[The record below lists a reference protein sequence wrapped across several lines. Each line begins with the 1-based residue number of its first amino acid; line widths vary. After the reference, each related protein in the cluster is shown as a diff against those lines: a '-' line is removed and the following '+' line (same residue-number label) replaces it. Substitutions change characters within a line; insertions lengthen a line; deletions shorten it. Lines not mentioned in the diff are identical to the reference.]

1 MRQWFM
7 DHSCASK
14 PWLMIFKHK
23 ASRPLSDLAR
33 DSLEFKTIS
42 YNKST
47 VTEHCM
53 QNGRWKKHAEKKHRM
68 VLLVQTSVQ
77 ARWWGGRMGEALGKT
92 QVKFKCAN
100 SQWTQSSILYT
111 PNWKGEP
118 TAHFRL
124 VECPAVPTL
133 WRTEASARAPPNY
146 GRSFFPFH
154 MVLEIVMI

>member
-53 QNGRWKKHAEKKHRM
+53 QDGRWKKHAEKKHRM

-111 PNWKGEP
+111 PNCLRENLLLISGWWSVQQYLPFGELKLLP
-118 TAHFRL
+118 GPHQTMAHHFS
-124 VECPAVPTL
+124 PFTWY
-133 WRTEASARAPPNY
+133 WR
-146 GRSFFPFH
+146 
-154 MVLEIVMI
+154 